1 MARLRKASISTAIA
15 LIVMLTSMLFQA
27 TSTSAAGLNT
37 DRSDSTATPIKHVI
51 VIIGENHTF
60 DNIFGTFQ
68 PGHGQSVNNLLSQ
81 GMVTCSGNLG
91 QDAGLAAQQ
100 QATDTTTFSLAP
112 QKTGPYATLP
122 QPNTTSARGQPPN
135 VPDQRYLY
143 TLVHQTAGDDNGAI
157 PPKPIYQGASIWDM

>member
-1 MARLRKASISTAIA
+1 MTKLRKASISTAIA
-15 LIVMLTSMLFQA
+15 LNVMLSSMLFQA

-37 DRSDSTATPIKHVI
+37 ERNNSTATPIKHVI

-68 PGHGQSVNNLLSQ
+68 PRYGQSVNNLLSQ

-100 QATDTTTFSLAP
+100 QATDTSTFTRAP
-112 QKTGPYATLP
+112 P
-122 QPNTTSARGQPPN
+122 
-135 VPDQRYLY
+135 
-143 TLVHQTAGDDNGAI
+143 
-157 PPKPIYQGASIWDM
+157 